1 MARTKNRLAL
11 FLAIVTAM
19 LLLLGGCGS
28 LGMGSGQDNQDNP
41 GNEDRSPIS
50 DEYTVILY
58 FADAQAQ
65 HVVPE
70 QRRIEP
76 GEGESLAAAAVRELL
91 AGPED
96 PYLRSA
102 FPDNARVTSVEV
114 SDGVAYVNFAEGI
127 NIPGSTGETIAVRS
141 LVYTLTDLDGV
152 DKVQILVGGRSGA
165 SLGGHMVLD
174 EPVERGPILDYPI
187 FIDEQR
193 VAWLQ
198 AEVDAGRQVWRRD
211 PLAVVRFDGKM
222 VGLTGKEDF
231 VGVESNNPAIAVYS
245 VTVDDITYRL
255 ELSKADPKD
264 PGSIWLLTAVR
275 RVE

>member
-1 MARTKNRLAL
+1 
-11 FLAIVTAM
+11 
-19 LLLLGGCGS
+19 
-28 LGMGSGQDNQDNP
+28 
-41 GNEDRSPIS
+41 RSPIS
-50 DEYTVILY
+50 DEYTVVLY

-152 DKVQILVGGRSGA
+152 DKVQILVG
-165 SLGGHMVLD
+165 
-174 EPVERGPILDYPI
+174 
-187 FIDEQR
+187 
-193 VAWLQ
+193 
-198 AEVDAGRQVWRRD
+198 
-211 PLAVVRFDGKM
+211 
-222 VGLTGKEDF
+222 
-231 VGVESNNPAIAVYS
+231 
-245 VTVDDITYRL
+245 
-255 ELSKADPKD
+255 
-264 PGSIWLLTAVR
+264 
-275 RVE
+275 